1 MNIQKC
7 AIIGAG
13 GVGSTTAFTLVQS
26 GLFNEIVIIDVNKN
40 KAEGEALDIAH
51 GIQFTNPVN
60 IYSGDYKDLADAYLV
75 IVTAGANQM
84 PGETRID
91 LINKNASIFKK
102 IIPSITEYNK
112 DCILLIVSNP
122 VDILTMLALE
132 LSGFPKERVLGSG
145 TVLDTSRLRYLL
157 SKKLEVDSK
166 NIHAFIIGEHGD
178 SELAVWS
185 NADIAGV
192 HIEDYCKNI
201 SDSCDINLE
210 EILNEVRGS
219 AYNIIEKKGS
229 TFYGVA
235 MAVKR
240 IAQAIIRDEYSILPV
255 SHFLNGEYGIK
266 NVCLGIPS
274 LICREGVKKI
284 IPINLNE
291 KEKTYLTESANTLK
305 EAYKSIKNNIIN

>member
-40 KAEGEALDIAH
+40 KAEGDALDIAH
-51 GIQFTNPVN
+51 GIQFTNPVS
-60 IYSGDYKDLADAYLV
+60 IYSGDYKDLANAYLV

-91 LINKNASIFKK
+91 LINKNSSIFKK

-185 NADIAGV
+185 NADIAGI
-192 HIEDYCKNI
+192 HIEEYCKNI
-201 SDSCDINLE
+201 LGFCDINLE
-210 EILNEVRGS
+210 EILNEVRNS
-219 AYNIIEKKGS
+219 AYQIIEKKGS

-291 KEKTYLTESANTLK
+291 KEKTYLTESANKLK
-305 EAYKSIKNNIIN
+305 SAYESIKK

>member
-13 GVGSTTAFTLVQS
+13 GVGATTAFTLVQS

-60 IYSGDYKDLADAYLV
+60 IYSGDYKDLQDAYLV

-185 NADIAGV
+185 NADIAGI

-201 SDSCDINLE
+201 FDSCDINLE
-210 EILNEVRGS
+210 EILDEVRNS
-219 AYNIIEKKGS
+219 AYHIIEKKGA

-266 NVCLGIPS
+266 DVCLGIPS

-284 IPINLNE
+284 IPITLNE
-291 KEKTYLTESANTLK
+291 REKSYLNESANKLK
-305 EAYKSIKNNIIN
+305 SAYASIEI

>member
-13 GVGSTTAFTLVQS
+13 GVGATTAFTLVQS

-40 KAEGEALDIAH
+40 KAEGEVLDIAH

-60 IYSGDYKDLADAYLV
+60 IYSGDYKDLYDAYLV
-75 IVTAGANQM
+75 IVTAGANQL

-91 LINKNASIFKK
+91 LINKNISIFKK
-102 IIPSITEYNK
+102 IIPNIIKYNK

-122 VDILTMLALE
+122 VDILTMFTLE

-185 NADIAGV
+185 NADIAGI
-192 HIEDYCKNI
+192 HIENYCNNI
-201 SDSCDINLE
+201 ADSCNINLE
-210 EILNEVRGS
+210 EILEEVRNS
-219 AYNIIEKKGS
+219 AYHIIEKKGS

-240 IAQAIIRDEYSILPV
+240 ITQAIIRDEYSILPV

-266 NVCLGIPS
+266 DICLGIPAV
-274 LICREGVKKI
+274 ICREGVKKI
-284 IPINLNE
+284 IPITLNE
-291 KEKTYLTESANTLK
+291 KEKTYLNKSAETLK
-305 EAYKSIKNNIIN
+305 EAYKSIKN

>member
-13 GVGSTTAFTLVQS
+13 GVGATTAFTLVQS

-60 IYSGDYKDLADAYLV
+60 IYSGDYKDLHDAYLV

-185 NADIAGV
+185 NADIAGI

-201 SDSCDINLE
+201 FDSCDIDLE
-210 EILNEVRGS
+210 EILDEVRNS
-219 AYNIIEKKGS
+219 AYHIIEKKGA

-266 NVCLGIPS
+266 DVCLGIPS

-284 IPINLNE
+284 IPITLNE
-291 KEKTYLTESANTLK
+291 REKTYLNESANKLK
-305 EAYKSIKNNIIN
+305 SAYASIKI

>member
-40 KAEGEALDIAH
+40 KSEGEALDIAH

-60 IYSGDYKDLADAYLV
+60 IYSGDYKDLADVYLV

-185 NADIAGV
+185 NADIAGI

-201 SDSCDINLE
+201 FDSCDINLE

-255 SHFLNGEYGIK
+255 SHFLNGEYGI
-266 NVCLGIPS
+266 NDVCLGIPS

-284 IPINLNE
+284 IPITLNE
-291 KEKTYLTESANTLK
+291 REKTYLNESANKLK
-305 EAYKSIKNNIIN
+305 EAYKTIKK

>member
-201 SDSCDINLE
+201 SDSFDINLE

-274 LICREGVKKI
+274 LICREGVKRI

-291 KEKTYLTESANTLK
+291 KEKTYLTKSANTLK
-305 EAYKSIKNNIIN
+305 EAYKSIKK

>member
-40 KAEGEALDIAH
+40 KSEGEALDIAH

-112 DCILLIVSNP
+112 ACILLIVSNP

-185 NADIAGV
+185 NADIAGI

-201 SDSCDINLE
+201 FDSCNINLE

-235 MAVKR
+235 MSVKR

-255 SHFLNGEYGIK
+255 SHFLNGEYGI
-266 NVCLGIPS
+266 NDVCLGIPAV
-274 LICREGVKKI
+274 ICRKGVKKI
-284 IPINLNE
+284 IPITLNE
-291 KEKTYLTESANTLK
+291 REKTYLNESANKLK
-305 EAYKSIKNNIIN
+305 EAYKSIKK

>member
-40 KAEGEALDIAH
+40 KSEGEALDIAH

-60 IYSGDYKDLADAYLV
+60 IYSGDYKDLADVYLV

-102 IIPSITEYNK
+102 IIPSITKYNK

-185 NADIAGV
+185 NADIAGI

-201 SDSCDINLE
+201 FDSCDINLE

-255 SHFLNGEYGIK
+255 SHFLNGEYGI
-266 NVCLGIPS
+266 NDVCLGIPS

-284 IPINLNE
+284 IPITLNE
-291 KEKTYLTESANTLK
+291 REKTYLNESANKLK
-305 EAYKSIKNNIIN
+305 EAYESIKK

>member
-201 SDSCDINLE
+201 SDSCDIDLE

-305 EAYKSIKNNIIN
+305 EAYKSIKK

>member
-60 IYSGDYKDLADAYLV
+60 IYSGDYKDLSDAYLV

-305 EAYKSIKNNIIN
+305 EAYKSIKK

>member
-40 KAEGEALDIAH
+40 KAEGDALDIAH
-51 GIQFTNPVN
+51 GIQFTNPVS

-91 LINKNASIFKK
+91 LINKNSSIFKK

-185 NADIAGV
+185 NADIAGI
-192 HIEDYCKNI
+192 HIEEYCKNI
-201 SDSCDINLE
+201 LGFCDINLE
-210 EILNEVRGS
+210 EILNEVRNS
-219 AYNIIEKKGS
+219 AYQIIEKKGS

-266 NVCLGIPS
+266 NV
-274 LICREGVKKI
+274 
-284 IPINLNE
+284 
-291 KEKTYLTESANTLK
+291 
-305 EAYKSIKNNIIN
+305 

>member
-40 KAEGEALDIAH
+40 KSEGEALDIAH

-185 NADIAGV
+185 NADIAGI

-201 SDSCDINLE
+201 FDSCNINLE

-235 MAVKR
+235 MSVKR

-255 SHFLNGEYGIK
+255 SHFLNGEYGI
-266 NVCLGIPS
+266 NDVCLGIPAV
-274 LICREGVKKI
+274 ICRKGVKKI
-284 IPINLNE
+284 IPITLNE
-291 KEKTYLTESANTLK
+291 REKTYLNESANKLK
-305 EAYKSIKNNIIN
+305 EAYKSIKK

>member
-13 GVGSTTAFTLVQS
+13 GVGATTAFTLVQS

-60 IYSGDYKDLADAYLV
+60 IYSGDYKDLHDAYLV

-185 NADIAGV
+185 NADIAGI

-201 SDSCDINLE
+201 FDSCDINLE
-210 EILNEVRGS
+210 EILDEVRNS
-219 AYNIIEKKGS
+219 AYHIIEKKGA

-266 NVCLGIPS
+266 DVCLGIPS

-284 IPINLNE
+284 IPITLNE
-291 KEKTYLTESANTLK
+291 REKSYLNESANKLK
-305 EAYKSIKNNIIN
+305 SAYASIEI

>member
-26 GLFNEIVIIDVNKN
+26 GLFNEIVIIDINKN
-40 KAEGEALDIAH
+40 KAEGDALDIAH
-51 GIQFTNPVN
+51 GIQFTNPVS

-91 LINKNASIFKK
+91 LINKNSSIFKK

-185 NADIAGV
+185 NADIAGI
-192 HIEDYCKNI
+192 HIEEYCKNI
-201 SDSCDINLE
+201 LGFCDINLE
-210 EILNEVRGS
+210 EILNEVRNS
-219 AYNIIEKKGS
+219 AYQIIEKKGS

-291 KEKTYLTESANTLK
+291 KEKTYLTESANKLK
-305 EAYKSIKNNIIN
+305 SAYESIKK

>member
-112 DCILLIVSNP
+112 ECILLIVSNP

-305 EAYKSIKNNIIN
+305 EAYKSIKK

>member
-40 KAEGEALDIAH
+40 KAEGDALDIAH
-51 GIQFTNPVN
+51 GIQFTNPVS

-91 LINKNASIFKK
+91 LINKNSSIFKK

-185 NADIAGV
+185 NADIAGI
-192 HIEDYCKNI
+192 HIEEYCKNI
-201 SDSCDINLE
+201 LGFCDINLE
-210 EILNEVRGS
+210 EILNEVRNS
-219 AYNIIEKKGS
+219 AYQIIEKKGS

-291 KEKTYLTESANTLK
+291 KEKTYLTESANKLK
-305 EAYKSIKNNIIN
+305 SAYESIKK

>member
-26 GLFNEIVIIDVNKN
+26 GLFNEIVIIDINKN
-40 KAEGEALDIAH
+40 KAEGDALDIAH
-51 GIQFTNPVN
+51 GIQFTNPVS

-91 LINKNASIFKK
+91 LINKNSSIFKK

-192 HIEDYCKNI
+192 HIEEYCKNI
-201 SDSCDINLE
+201 FDSCDINLE
-210 EILNEVRGS
+210 EILNEVRNS
-219 AYNIIEKKGS
+219 AYQIIEKKGS

-291 KEKTYLTESANTLK
+291 KEKTYLTESANKLK
-305 EAYKSIKNNIIN
+305 SAYESIKK

>member
-40 KAEGEALDIAH
+40 KSEGEALDIAH

-60 IYSGDYKDLADAYLV
+60 IYSGDYKDLADAYLI

-112 DCILLIVSNP
+112 GCILLIVSNP

-185 NADIAGV
+185 NADIAGI
-192 HIEDYCKNI
+192 HIEEYCKNI
-201 SDSCDINLE
+201 FDSCNINLE
-210 EILNEVRGS
+210 EILNEVRNS
-219 AYNIIEKKGS
+219 AYQIIEKKGS

-255 SHFLNGEYGIK
+255 SHFLNGEYGI
-266 NVCLGIPS
+266 NDVCLGIPAV
-274 LICREGVKKI
+274 ICRKGVKKI
-284 IPINLNE
+284 IPITLNE
-291 KEKTYLTESANTLK
+291 REKTYLNESANKLK
-305 EAYKSIKNNIIN
+305 EAYKSIKK

>member
-13 GVGSTTAFTLVQS
+13 GVGATTAFTLVKS

-40 KAEGEALDIAH
+40 KAEGEVLDIAH

-60 IYSGDYKDLADAYLV
+60 IYSGDYKDLYDAYLV
-75 IVTAGANQM
+75 IVTAGANQL

-91 LINKNASIFKK
+91 LINKNISIFKK
-102 IIPSITEYNK
+102 IIPNIIKYNK

-122 VDILTMLALE
+122 VDILTMFTLE

-185 NADIAGV
+185 NADIAGI
-192 HIEDYCKNI
+192 HIENYCNNI
-201 SDSCDINLE
+201 ADSCNINLE
-210 EILNEVRGS
+210 EILEEVRNS
-219 AYNIIEKKGS
+219 AYHIIEKKGS

-240 IAQAIIRDEYSILPV
+240 ITQAIIRDEYSILPV

-266 NVCLGIPS
+266 DICLGIPAV
-274 LICREGVKKI
+274 ICREGVKKI
-284 IPINLNE
+284 IPITLNE
-291 KEKTYLTESANTLK
+291 KEKTYLNKSAETLK
-305 EAYKSIKNNIIN
+305 EAYKSIKN

>member
-255 SHFLNGEYGIK
+255 SHFLNGEYGIE

-305 EAYKSIKNNIIN
+305 EAYKSIKK

>member
-40 KAEGEALDIAH
+40 KSEGEALDIAH

-102 IIPSITEYNK
+102 IIPSITKYNK

-185 NADIAGV
+185 NADIAGI

-201 SDSCDINLE
+201 FDSCNINLE
-210 EILNEVRGS
+210 EILNEVRNS
-219 AYNIIEKKGS
+219 AYQIIEKKGS

-255 SHFLNGEYGIK
+255 SHFLNGEYGI
-266 NVCLGIPS
+266 NDVCLGIPS
-274 LICREGVKKI
+274 LICRKGVKKI
-284 IPINLNE
+284 IPITLNE
-291 KEKTYLTESANTLK
+291 REKTYLNESANKLK
-305 EAYKSIKNNIIN
+305 EAYKSIEK

>member
-201 SDSCDINLE
+201 LGSCDIDLE

-305 EAYKSIKNNIIN
+305 EAYKSIKK

>member
-185 NADIAGV
+185 NADIAGI

-305 EAYKSIKNNIIN
+305 EAYKSIKK

>member
-1 MNIQKC
+1 M
-7 AIIGAG
+7 
-13 GVGSTTAFTLVQS
+13 VQS

-60 IYSGDYKDLADAYLV
+60 IYSGDYKDLQDAYLV

-112 DCILLIVSNP
+112 ECILLIVSNP

-185 NADIAGV
+185 NADIAGI

-201 SDSCDINLE
+201 FDSCDIDLE
-210 EILNEVRGS
+210 EILDEVRNS
-219 AYNIIEKKGS
+219 AYHIIEKKGA

-266 NVCLGIPS
+266 DVCLGIPS

-284 IPINLNE
+284 IPITLNE
-291 KEKTYLTESANTLK
+291 REKTYLNESANKLK
-305 EAYKSIKNNIIN
+305 SAYASIEI

>member
-40 KAEGEALDIAH
+40 KSEGEALDIAH

-185 NADIAGV
+185 NADIAGI
-192 HIEDYCKNI
+192 HIEEYCKNI
-201 SDSCDINLE
+201 FDSCNINLE
-210 EILNEVRGS
+210 EILNEVRNS
-219 AYNIIEKKGS
+219 AYQIIEKKGS

-255 SHFLNGEYGIK
+255 SHFLNGEYGI
-266 NVCLGIPS
+266 NDVCLGIPAV
-274 LICREGVKKI
+274 ICRKGVKKI
-284 IPINLNE
+284 IPITLNE
-291 KEKTYLTESANTLK
+291 REKTYLNESANKLK
-305 EAYKSIKNNIIN
+305 EAYKSIKK

>member
-60 IYSGDYKDLADAYLV
+60 IYSGDYKDLSDAYLV

>member
-7 AIIGAG
+7 AVIGAG
-13 GVGSTTAFTLVQS
+13 GVGATTVFTLVQS
-26 GLFNEIVIIDVNKN
+26 GLFSEIVIIDVNKN

-60 IYSGDYKDLADAYLV
+60 IYAGDYKDLKDAYLV
-75 IVTAGANQM
+75 IVTAGANQL
-84 PGETRID
+84 PGETRMD

-102 IIPSITEYNK
+102 IIPSVTEYNK
-112 DCILLIVSNP
+112 DCILLIVTNP

-157 SKKLEVDSK
+157 SKKLEVDSR

-185 NADIAGV
+185 NADIAGI
-192 HIEDYCKNI
+192 HIENYCKDI
-201 SDSCDINLE
+201 ASSCDINLE
-210 EILNEVRGS
+210 EILEEVRNS
-219 AYNIIEKKGS
+219 AYHIIEKKGS
-229 TFYGVA
+229 TYYGVA

-240 IAQAIIRDEYSILPV
+240 IAQAIVRDEYSILPI

-266 NVCLGIPS
+266 DVCLGIPA
-274 LICREGVKKI
+274 LICKEGVKKI
-284 IPINLNE
+284 IPITLNE
-291 KEKTYLTESANTLK
+291 EEKAYLNKSANTLK
-305 EAYKSIKNNIIN
+305 EAYKIIKN

>member
-13 GVGSTTAFTLVQS
+13 GVGATTAFTLVQS
-26 GLFNEIVIIDVNKN
+26 GLFNEIVIVDVNKN
-40 KAEGEALDIAH
+40 KAEGEVLDIAH

-60 IYSGDYKDLADAYLV
+60 IYSGDYKDLYDAYLV
-75 IVTAGANQM
+75 IVTAGANQL

-91 LINKNASIFKK
+91 LINKNISIFKK
-102 IIPSITEYNK
+102 IIPNIIKYNK

-122 VDILTMLALE
+122 VDILTMFTLE

-185 NADIAGV
+185 NADIAGI
-192 HIEDYCKNI
+192 HIENYCNNI
-201 SDSCDINLE
+201 ADSCNINLE
-210 EILNEVRGS
+210 EILEEVRNS
-219 AYNIIEKKGS
+219 AYHIIEKKGS

-240 IAQAIIRDEYSILPV
+240 ITQAIIRDEYSILPV

-266 NVCLGIPS
+266 DICLGIPAV
-274 LICREGVKKI
+274 ICREGVKKI
-284 IPINLNE
+284 IPITLNE
-291 KEKTYLTESANTLK
+291 KEKTYLNKSAETLK
-305 EAYKSIKNNIIN
+305 EAYKSIKN

>member
-40 KAEGEALDIAH
+40 KSEGEALDIAH

-60 IYSGDYKDLADAYLV
+60 IYSGDYKDLADAYLI

-112 DCILLIVSNP
+112 GCILLIVSNP

-185 NADIAGV
+185 NADIAGI

-201 SDSCDINLE
+201 FDSCDINLE
-210 EILNEVRGS
+210 EILNEVRVS

-255 SHFLNGEYGIK
+255 SHFLNGEYGI
-266 NVCLGIPS
+266 NDVCLGIPAV
-274 LICREGVKKI
+274 ICRKGVKKI
-284 IPINLNE
+284 IPITLNE
-291 KEKTYLTESANTLK
+291 REKTYLNESANKLK
-305 EAYKSIKNNIIN
+305 EAYKSIKNK

>member
-13 GVGSTTAFTLVQS
+13 GVGATTAFTLVQS

-60 IYSGDYKDLADAYLV
+60 IYSGDYKDLYDAYLV
-75 IVTAGANQM
+75 IVTAGANQL

-91 LINKNASIFKK
+91 LINKNISIFKK
-102 IIPSITEYNK
+102 IIPNIIKYNK

-122 VDILTMLALE
+122 VDILTMFTLE

-185 NADIAGV
+185 NADIAGI
-192 HIEDYCKNI
+192 HIENYCNNI
-201 SDSCDINLE
+201 ADSCNINLE
-210 EILNEVRGS
+210 EILEEVRNS
-219 AYNIIEKKGS
+219 AYHIIEKKGS

-240 IAQAIIRDEYSILPV
+240 ITQAIIRDEYSILPV

-266 NVCLGIPS
+266 DICLGIPAV
-274 LICREGVKKI
+274 ICREGVKKI
-284 IPINLNE
+284 IPITLNE
-291 KEKTYLTESANTLK
+291 KEKTYLNKSAETLK
-305 EAYKSIKNNIIN
+305 EAYKSIKN

>member
-102 IIPSITEYNK
+102 IIPSIIEYNK

-145 TVLDTSRLRYLL
+145 TVLDTSRLRYLI

-201 SDSCDINLE
+201 SDSCNIDLE
-210 EILNEVRGS
+210 KILNEVRGS

-305 EAYKSIKNNIIN
+305 EAYKSIKK

>member
-210 EILNEVRGS
+210 ETLNEVRGS

-305 EAYKSIKNNIIN
+305 EAYKSIKK

>member
-60 IYSGDYKDLADAYLV
+60 LYSGDYKDLADAYLV

-201 SDSCDINLE
+201 SDSFDINLE

-305 EAYKSIKNNIIN
+305 EAYKSIKK

>member
-40 KAEGEALDIAH
+40 KAEGETLDIAH

-185 NADIAGV
+185 NADIAGI

-201 SDSCDINLE
+201 FDSCDINLE
-210 EILNEVRGS
+210 EILNEVRVS

-255 SHFLNGEYGIK
+255 SHFLNGEYGI
-266 NVCLGIPS
+266 NDVCLGIPAV
-274 LICREGVKKI
+274 ICRKGVKKI
-284 IPINLNE
+284 IPITLNE
-291 KEKTYLTESANTLK
+291 REKTYLNESANKLK
-305 EAYKSIKNNIIN
+305 EAYKSIKK

>member
-13 GVGSTTAFTLVQS
+13 GVGATTAFTLVQS

-60 IYSGDYKDLADAYLV
+60 IYSGDYKDLHDAYLV

-132 LSGFPKERVLGSG
+132 LSGFPKERILGSG

-185 NADIAGV
+185 NADIAGI

-201 SDSCDINLE
+201 FNSCDINLE
-210 EILNEVRGS
+210 EILDEVRNS
-219 AYNIIEKKGS
+219 AYHIIEKKGA

-266 NVCLGIPS
+266 DVCLGIPS

-284 IPINLNE
+284 IPITLNE
-291 KEKTYLTESANTLK
+291 REKTYLNESANKLK
-305 EAYKSIKNNIIN
+305 SAYEGIKK

>member
-40 KAEGEALDIAH
+40 KSEGEALDIAH

-60 IYSGDYKDLADAYLV
+60 IYSGDYKDLADAYLI

-185 NADIAGV
+185 NADIAGI
-192 HIEDYCKNI
+192 HIEEYCKNI
-201 SDSCDINLE
+201 FDSCNINLE
-210 EILNEVRGS
+210 EILNEVRNS
-219 AYNIIEKKGS
+219 AYQIIEKKGS

-266 NVCLGIPS
+266 DVCLGIPS

-284 IPINLNE
+284 IPITLNE
-291 KEKTYLTESANTLK
+291 REKTYLNESANKLK
-305 EAYKSIKNNIIN
+305 EAYKSIEK